1 MAKEITSANGFYEQ
15 GKYFYGYAQKL
26 EDNQESLVR
35 INSNYHIAA
44 FNIWIAFSLGHLQAP
59 YSLSVFLNQGV
70 GAKKNDYVAKL
81 LFGVALEL
89 KDEKCQLETNK
100 QNIPASM
107 NKAVQDLTKL
117 VRETNAKIP
126 SDKEIEMEQ
135 VNSQMGVFDDFII
148 LPDNHTMMGLLK
160 RDRTWEDTEYN
171 VSIAGAHQSHDD
183 GGSCCM
189 IL

>member
-26 EDNQESLVR
+26 EDNHESLVR

-59 YSLSVFLNQGV
+59 YSLSVFFNQGV

-100 QNIPASM
+100 
-107 NKAVQDLTKL
+107 
-117 VRETNAKIP
+117 
-126 SDKEIEMEQ
+126 
-135 VNSQMGVFDDFII
+135 
-148 LPDNHTMMGLLK
+148 
-160 RDRTWEDTEYN
+160 DRKS
-171 VSIAGAHQSHDD
+171 VV
-183 GGSCCM
+183 
-189 IL
+189 